1 MAKRYTIYDSNTQ
14 TVIATGRP
22 WPTKDGISEP
32 PGLEAGV
39 KILEE
44 IREDRPSYDEW
55 TQKVERA
62 AIVYTDTTATQGWN
76 VVQLTAEEIADRTP
90 AHYET
95 EGGIKMGVEDKDQN
109 AFSNLLTLLNE
120 SGAAEDSMIVIKDI
134 YRNSHGMT
142 VAQYRSAAVA
152 YGLYCFTLFNS

>member
-1 MAKRYTIYDSNTQ
+1 MKRYTIYDSNTQ

-22 WPTKDGISEP
+22 WPTKDGTSQP
-32 PGLEAGV
+32 PGLDAGV

-44 IREDRPSYDEW
+44 IIEDRPSYDEW
-55 TQKVERA
+55 TQKLEKA
-62 AIVYTDTTATQGWN
+62 AIVYTDTTAIQGWD
-76 VVQLTAEEIADRTP
+76 VVQLTAEEIANRTP
-90 AHYET
+90 AHYVT
-95 EGGIKMGVEDKDQN
+95 DGGIKMGVEDSDQN

-142 VAQYRSAAVA
+142 VAQYRATAVA
-152 YGLYCFTLFNS
+152 YGLYCFTLFNSQ